1 MDIHTATEVAY
12 KNGYEKGYAEG
23 KAEVARKVAKW
34 LTKKAFPNDGCRA
47 ELCVLGDVDSS
58 TREMAGGTDEKT

>member
-1 MDIHTATEVAY
+1 MDIHTATEVAF

-34 LTKKAFPNDGCRA
+34 LTKKSFPDTHRA
-47 ELCVLGDVDSS
+47 EMCVYLGDTDS
-58 TREMAGGTDEKT
+58 RAMDGGE